1 MKLINKGFSILNE
14 YFPKIVQII
23 EAIPNLSFHNFF
35 KALNFRFTNIVNKN
49 LWGSE
54 ESLSG
59 AGSILNQTET
69 IRKEIPIL
77 IKEMGIKSVLDVP
90 CGDFN
95 WLSQTELDV
104 EKYIGCDIV
113 PDLITLNW
121 KKFQDRNIT
130 FECMDITQITPSK
143 VDLILCRDCLVH
155 LSYKD
160 IFSALRNFK
169 RSNSKYLLTT
179 TFKSRKINRNI
190 FSGGWRPLNL
200 ELPPFNFPKAAK
212 IINENCT
219 EADGKYSDKSLGL
232 WDLEKILI

>member
-1 MKLINKGFSILNE
+1 MKVINKCISILNE

-23 EAIPNLSFHNFF
+23 EAIPNLSFNNFF

-69 IRKEIPIL
+69 IRKEIPLL
-77 IKEMGIKSVLDVP
+77 IKEMGFKSLLDVP

-104 EKYIGCDIV
+104 EKYIGGDIV
-113 PDLITLNW
+113 PDLITLNRN
-121 KKFQDRNIT
+121 KFQDNNIT
-130 FECMDITQITPSK
+130 FECMDITQIIPSK

-160 IFSALRNFK
+160 IFSALKNFK
-169 RSNSKYLLTT
+169 KSKSKFLLTT
-179 TFKSRKINRNI
+179 TFTNRTINRNI

-200 ELPPFNFPKAAK
+200 ELPPFNFPKAVK

-219 EADGKYSDKSLGL
+219 EADGKYLDKSLGL
-232 WDLEKILI
+232 WNLEKILI